1 VKFSNHIGGYN
12 AFLVF
17 TPRICQRKK
26 LAYIYFTLLDKCIS
40 CEFQPKETLAQCA
53 KWAQKLALLL
63 TFLASERKEEGIR
76 ENTLEIKLVI

>member
-40 CEFQPKETLAQCA
+40 CEFQDINCLFFLEEVFFFFLVTNCFIETKPEQQTDQT
-53 KWAQKLALLL
+53 KKPH
-63 TFLASERKEEGIR
+63 
-76 ENTLEIKLVI
+76 